1 MSAKD
6 VNIMNFLPQALMGG
20 RGGGDNKYFAS
31 KGFYSVSTEKLM
43 HALLFFAYD

>member
-6 VNIMNFLPQALMGG
+6 VNRMNFPPQTLMRG
-20 RGGGDNKYFAS
+20 GGGDNKYFAS
-31 KGFYSVSTEKLM
+31 NGFYSVSTEKLM